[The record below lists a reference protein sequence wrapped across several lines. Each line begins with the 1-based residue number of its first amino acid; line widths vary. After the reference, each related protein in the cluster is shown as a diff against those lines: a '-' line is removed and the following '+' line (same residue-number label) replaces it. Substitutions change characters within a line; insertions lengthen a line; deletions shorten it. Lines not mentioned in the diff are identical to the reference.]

1 MLKKYDDIDDLGPLN
16 KFSICL
22 RMGSVESGPPLSTI
36 LGNFGIN
43 TIKFVKDL
51 NDYTSELPTYFL
63 LVVNVVINSDRTYKF
78 NINEPSVTQF
88 LRILSKKKQIFVL
101 SQGGFKAIDIK
112 VINIKDLLF
121 ISRIKFN
128 NEDDSSLR
136 MLYGSIN
143 SLDMYVSDEN
153 ENENENE

>member
-1 MLKKYDDIDDLGPLN
+1 MIIKNDDDILDPLN

-22 RMGSVESGPPLSTI
+22 RIGSIESGPPLSTI

-63 LVVNVVINSDRTYKF
+63 LVVNVVISSDRTYKF
-78 NINEPSVTQF
+78 NISEPSVTQF
-88 LRILSKKKQIFVL
+88 LRILSKKKQIFIL
-101 SQGGFKAIDIK
+101 SQGGYKTVDIK
-112 VINIKDLLF
+112 VIDIRDVFF

-128 NEDDSSLR
+128 NEDESSLR
-136 MLYGSIN
+136 MLYGSIS
-143 SLDMYVSDEN
+143 SLDMYISYEN